1 MVSVLCVGIRLVE
14 VWLGALNNDVP
25 TLIRW

>member
-1 MVSVLCVGIRLVE
+1 MVSVLCVDIRLVQ
-14 VWLGALNNDVP
+14 VWLGALNNDVS